1 MIDVFVTKGI
11 RTQLQSGKEP
21 IDMKISRM
29 ANVIEPSLTRKLFNM
44 AKQYDNVIDLTLG
57 DPDVQPNEQI
67 KKAACRAI
75 MDGKTRYSANAGL
88 PELRKAIASCI
99 EKEYKTPIDFDKN
112 IIITVG
118 GMEALFLTF
127 ATILDPGDE
136 VIIQAPYY
144 VNYVQMVKMCGGVPV
159 VISTTEENDFQLSI
173 DDVKKSITDKTVAIV
188 INSPSNPSGMV
199 MDSDT
204 LDQLAKV
211 AKENDLLVISDEVY
225 RTLLFDGQ
233 KHDSIIF
240 RDGMVERTILI
251 DSISKR
257 FAMTGYRVGFAVGP
271 EEVIAAMVKMQENV
285 CACAPLPSQYAAIE
299 AYTNCLDQ
307 EYILDIFEHRRN
319 VLVEGINNI
328 NGLRCNKPAGTF
340 YLFVNIS
347 STGLDCIDF
356 AYKLLEDQKVAVVP
370 AVTYG
375 EAYKDYI
382 RIAFTL
388 EEEKLVE
395 AVDRIRKFVISR
407 NTERS
412 DKDAK

>member
-1 MIDVFVTKGI
+1 
-11 RTQLQSGKEP
+11 
-21 IDMKISRM
+21 MKISRM

-44 AKQYDNVIDLTLG
+44 AKQYDDVIDLTLG

-67 KKAACRAI
+67 KKAACKAI

-88 PELRKAIASCI
+88 PELRKAIAGCI
-99 EKEYKTPIDFDKN
+99 EKEYKTPIDFEKN
-112 IIITVG
+112 VIVTVG

-159 VISTTEENDFQLSI
+159 VISTTEDNNFQLSI

-188 INSPSNPSGMV
+188 INSPNNPSGMV
-199 MDSDT
+199 MNSNI
-204 LDQLAKV
+204 LDQLAEV
-211 AKENDLLVISDEVY
+211 AKENDLLVVSDEVY
-225 RTLLFDGQ
+225 RTLLFDEQ
-233 KHDSIIF
+233 KHDSIIL
-240 RDGMVERTILI
+240 REGMVERTILI

-271 EEVIAAMVKMQENV
+271 EEVITAMVKMQENV

-307 EYILDIFEHRRN
+307 EYILDIFEQRRN

-328 NGLRCNKPAGTF
+328 DGLHCNKPAGTF

-356 AYKLLEDQKVAVVP
+356 AYKLLEGQKVAVVP

-395 AVDRIRKFVISR
+395 AVDRIRKFVVS
-407 NTERS
+407 
-412 DKDAK
+412 

>member
-1 MIDVFVTKGI
+1 
-11 RTQLQSGKEP
+11 
-21 IDMKISRM
+21 MKISRM

-44 AKQYDNVIDLTLG
+44 AKQYDDVIDLTLG

-67 KKAACRAI
+67 KKAACKAI

-88 PELRKAIASCI
+88 PELRKAIAGCI
-99 EKEYKTPIDFDKN
+99 GKEYKTPIDYEKN
-112 IIITVG
+112 IIVTVG

-159 VISTTEENDFQLSI
+159 VISTTEDNSFQLSI

-199 MDSDT
+199 MDSNT
-204 LDQLAKV
+204 LDQLAEV
-211 AKENDLLVISDEVY
+211 AKENDLLVVSDEVY
-225 RTLLFDGQ
+225 RTLLFDEQ
-233 KHDSIIF
+233 KNDSIIL
-240 RDGMVERTILI
+240 REGMVERTILI

-271 EEVIAAMVKMQENV
+271 EEIIAAMVKMQENV

-299 AYTNCLDQ
+299 AYTNCLEQ
-307 EYILDIFEHRRN
+307 KYVLDTFEKRRN

-328 NGLRCNKPAGTF
+328 KGLHCNKPAGTF

-356 AYKLLEDQKVAVVP
+356 AYKLLEEQKVAVVP

-388 EEEKLVE
+388 EEEKLMK

>member
-1 MIDVFVTKGI
+1 
-11 RTQLQSGKEP
+11 
-21 IDMKISRM
+21 MKISRM

-44 AKQYDNVIDLTLG
+44 AKQYENVIDLTLG
-57 DPDVQPNEQI
+57 DPDIQPDEQI
-67 KKAACRAI
+67 KKAACKAI

-88 PELRKAIASCI
+88 PDLRKAISDCI
-99 EKEYKTPIDFDKN
+99 EKEYRTSIDFEKN
-112 IIITVG
+112 IIVSVG

-159 VISTTEENDFQLSI
+159 VVSTTEENGFQLSI
-173 DDVKKSITDKTVAIV
+173 DEVKSSISNKTVAIV
-188 INSPSNPSGMV
+188 INSPNNPSGMI
-199 MDSDT
+199 MKSKT
-204 LDQLAKV
+204 LDQLAEV
-211 AKENDLLVISDEVY
+211 IKENDLLVISDEVY

-233 KHDSIIF
+233 EHNSILT

-257 FAMTGYRVGFAVGP
+257 FAMTGYRVGFAIGP
-271 EEVIAAMVKMQENV
+271 EDIISGMIKMQENV

-299 AYTNCLDQ
+299 AYTNCLEQ
-307 EYILDIFEHRRN
+307 NTILDIFEKRRDI
-319 VLVEGINNI
+319 LVEGINNI
-328 NGLRCNKPAGTF
+328 PGLHCNKPAGTF

-347 STGLDCIDF
+347 STGLDCIEF
-356 AYKLLEDQKVAVVP
+356 AYKLLESQKLAVVP
-370 AVTYG
+370 AITYG

-388 EEEKLVE
+388 DEEKLVE
-395 AVDRIRKFVISR
+395 AVARIRKFVEICGQQ
-407 NTERS
+407 
-412 DKDAK
+412 K

>member
-1 MIDVFVTKGI
+1 MFVTKGI

-67 KKAACRAI
+67 KNAACRAI

-88 PELRKAIASCI
+88 PELRKAISGCI

-112 IIITVG
+112 IIVTVG

-144 VNYVQMVKMCGGVPV
+144 VNYVQMVRMCGGVPV
-159 VISTTEENDFQLSI
+159 VISTSEENNFQLSI
-173 DDVKKSITDKTVAIV
+173 DDVKKSITDKTVGIV

-271 EEVIAAMVKMQENV
+271 EEVIVAMVKMQENV
-285 CACAPLPSQYAAIE
+285 CACAPLPSQYASIE

-307 EYILDIFEHRRN
+307 EYILDIFEQRRN

-328 NGLRCNKPAGTF
+328 DGLHCNKPAGTF

-395 AVDRIRKFVISR
+395 AVDRIRKFVVGR